1 MLQTSPQT
9 YGPQNGTFYEGG
21 GQSVGLG
28 HYFRILK
35 RRALYF
41 IISFTAVLLLGAFIT
56 AIQRPIYRAEGK
68 ILVESQE
75 IPTELVR
82 PTVTD
87 TANERIQVIQQ
98 RILTRDNLLTLVNKY
113 GMFARERQWMSGT
126 QLLDL
131 MRERS
136 KFELVDINSNS
147 ARSGTSTIA
156 FTVSFE
162 YENPQVTSAVT
173 NDFLTLI
180 LSEDARNR
188 TNRAAETTRFLAGE
202 SQRLQAELVATEA
215 QITDSKVRPN
225 DKTSEGMDPARLQV
239 VELTRLK
246 EELAQKRSTYSDAH
260 PIVIALK
267 KKIAAMQEL
276 VAATPS
282 QAAAQFDSGLVELGR
297 RQLAIATSLQDTNKK
312 LEAARLGE
320 KLERDQQS
328 ERLQVIEQPIVPQ
341 KPIKPNRS
349 KLLALAVALAIATGA
364 AAVFAAESFDTSI
377 RDSRE
382 LLGVASGRL
391 IVSIPYIATRA
402 ETFRRKSRLAALA
415 GVVAVLLL
423 AGVAGALFFGP
434 PIDLSWVNQYWLS
447 QLTRLSK

>member
-1 MLQTSPQT
+1 MLQTSPHT

-21 GQSVGLG
+21 GQSLGLG

-41 IISFTAVLLLGAFIT
+41 IISFTAVLLLGAFVT

-113 GMFARERQWMSGT
+113 GMFARDRQWMSGT

-215 QITDSKVRPN
+215 QITDSKARPN
-225 DKTSEGMDPARLQV
+225 DKTSESMDPARLQV
-239 VELTRLK
+239 VELTKLK

-260 PIVIALK
+260 PIVTALK

-349 KLLALAVALAIATGA
+349 KLLALAFALAIATGA

-382 LLGVASGRL
+382 LLGVANGRL

-402 ETFRRKSRLAALA
+402 ETFRRKSRLAVLA

-434 PIDLSWVNQYWLS
+434 AIDLSWVNQYWLS

>member
-1 MLQTSPQT
+1 M
-9 YGPQNGTFYEGG
+9 
-21 GQSVGLG
+21 
-28 HYFRILK
+28 
-35 RRALYF
+35 A
-41 IISFTAVLLLGAFIT
+41 LLLLRYNGRFI
-56 AIQRPIYRAEGK
+56 ALKARF
-68 ILVESQE
+68 LVESQE
-75 IPTELVR
+75 IPTDLVR

-113 GMFARERQWMSGT
+113 GMFAHERQWMSGT

-147 ARSGTSTIA
+147 ARSGISTIA

-188 TNRAAETTRFLAGE
+188 TNRAAETTRFLASE
-202 SQRLQAELVATEA
+202 LQRLQTELAAVET
-215 QITDSKVRPN
+215 QISESKVRPN
-225 DKTSEGMDPARLQV
+225 DRTAELMDPARLQV

-246 EELAQKRSTYSDAH
+246 EELAQKRSIYSDAH
-260 PIVIALK
+260 PVVMALK
-267 KKIAAMQEL
+267 KKIAAMEQL

-282 QAAAQFDSGLVELGR
+282 QAAAQFDGGLVELGR
-297 RQLAIATSLQDTNKK
+297 RQLAIATSMQDTNKK

-341 KPIKPNRS
+341 KPIKPNRL
-349 KLLALAVALAIATGA
+349 KLLVLAFALATAAGA
-364 AAVFAAESFDTSI
+364 GAVFAAEFFDTSI

-382 LLGVASGRL
+382 LLGVAHGRL

-402 ETFRRKSRLAALA
+402 ETFRRKSRITVLAV
-415 GVVAVLLL
+415 VVAVLLL
-423 AGVAGALFFGP
+423 AGVAGFLFFGP

>member
-21 GQSVGLG
+21 GQSFGVG

-35 RRALYF
+35 RRARYF
-41 IISFTAVLLLGAFIT
+41 IISFTAVLLLGAFVT

-98 RILTRDNLLTLVNKY
+98 RILTRDNLLTLVDKY
-113 GMFARERQWMSGT
+113 GMFARDRQWMSGT

-225 DKTSEGMDPARLQV
+225 DKTTEGMDPARLQV
-239 VELTRLK
+239 VELTRLN

-260 PIVIALK
+260 PIVVALK

-282 QAAAQFDSGLVELGR
+282 QAAALDSGLVELGR

-328 ERLQVIEQPIVPQ
+328 ERLKVIEQPIVPQ
-341 KPIKPNRS
+341 NPIKPNRS
-349 KLLALAVALAIATGA
+349 KLLAMAFALAIATGA

-382 LLGVASGRL
+382 LLGVANGRL

-402 ETFRRKSRLAALA
+402 ETFRRKSRLAVLA

-434 PIDLSWVNQYWLS
+434 PIDLSWVNQYWPLG
-447 QLTRLSK
+447 

>member
-21 GQSVGLG
+21 GQSLGLG

-41 IISFTAVLLLGAFIT
+41 IVSFTAVLLLGAFVT

-126 QLLDL
+126 QLLDT

-147 ARSGTSTIA
+147 NRSGISTIA

-202 SQRLQAELVATEA
+202 SQRLQAELAATEV
-215 QITDSKVRPN
+215 QITENKVHPN
-225 DKTSEGMDPARLQV
+225 DKAPESMDPARLQI
-239 VELTRLK
+239 VELTKLK
-246 EELAQKRSTYSDAH
+246 EELAQRRSIYSDAH
-260 PIVIALK
+260 PIVTALK

-282 QAAAQFDSGLVELGR
+282 QAAAQYDSGLVELGR

-341 KPIKPNRS
+341 KPIKPNRI
-349 KLLALAVALAIATGA
+349 KLMVLAFALAVAAGA
-364 AAVFAAESFDTSI
+364 AAVFAAESFDASI

-382 LLGVASGRL
+382 LLGVTNGRV
-391 IVSIPYIATRA
+391 IVSIPYITTRS
-402 ETFRRKSRLAALA
+402 ETFRRKSRLSVFV
-415 GVVAVLLL
+415 GVVVVLLV
-423 AGVAGALFFGP
+423 AAVAGFLFFGP